1 MVSPMR
7 NLPLNLTLAALLCF
21 SAAASAFSQDRYF
34 PLDHREPVGKN
45 AHWNVLARPDIFG
58 YPQPVRISIPGAGR
72 VTFFDGTS
80 PAGVTVDAPGQA
92 NLLCGYAYRVR
103 ISDMPD
109 FPGVEL
115 WPTIEVVDRLHPPSN
130 LVDEYPIPIEITA
143 EEIAAVAQDRM
154 VTKVIYLERQDL
166 PRPGNVLPEPEITDL
181 LPNANLIE
189 DATLRGRPVAI
200 LRLGGRTPAP
210 NAPDDL
216 RLPVA
221 PVQVKVPTPS
231 EP

>member
-1 MVSPMR
+1 MR
-7 NLPLNLTLAALLCF
+7 NSLSSLTLAALLCL
-21 SAAASAFSQDRYF
+21 SAASAQDRYF

-58 YPQPVRISIPGAGR
+58 YPQPVRISVPGAGR
-72 VTFFDGTS
+72 VTFFDGSS
-80 PAGVTVDAPGQA
+80 PDGVAVDAPGQA
-92 NLLCGYAYRVR
+92 KLLCGYAYRVR

-115 WPTIEVVDRLHPPSN
+115 WPSIEVVDRLHPPSN
-130 LVDEYPIPIEITA
+130 LVDEYPIPVEITA
-143 EEIAAVAQDRM
+143 DEIAAVAQDRM

-166 PRPGNVLPEPEITDL
+166 PRPGNVQPEPEITDL

-221 PVQVKVPTPS
+221 PLQVTSPTPFT
-231 EP
+231 P

>member
-1 MVSPMR
+1 MR
-7 NLPLNLTLAALLCF
+7 HLLTTLTLAGWICVVAVS
-21 SAAASAFSQDRYF
+21 SANAQGRHF

-45 AHWNVLARPDIFG
+45 ARWNVLARPDIYG

-72 VTFFDGTS
+72 VTFYDGTN
-80 PAGVTVDAPGQA
+80 PEGVTVDAPGQA
-92 NLLCGYAYRVR
+92 KLLCGHAYRVR

-130 LVDEYPIPIEITA
+130 LVDEYPIPIDITA
-143 EEIAAVAQDRM
+143 DEIAAVAQDRM

-166 PRPGNVLPEPEITDL
+166 PRINYRGPDMGVTDL
-181 LPNANLIE
+181 LPRSNLIE

-221 PVQVKVPTPS
+221 PVQVKLPTPPS
-231 EP
+231 AQ

>member
-1 MVSPMR
+1 MR
-7 NLPLNLTLAALLCF
+7 NAPLILALAALLG
-21 SAAASAFSQDRYF
+21 SAAASAFAQDRHF
-34 PLDHREPVGKN
+34 PLDHREPVGRN
-45 AHWNVLARPDIFG
+45 AHWNVLARPDIFN

-72 VTFFDGTS
+72 VTFFDGAT
-80 PAGVTVDAPGQA
+80 PAGVTVDAPAQA
-92 NLLCGYAYRVR
+92 RLHCGYAYRVR

-109 FPGVEL
+109 FPGLEL

-130 LVDEYPIPIEITA
+130 LVDEYPIPVEITA

-166 PRPGNVLPEPEITDL
+166 PRPGNVSPEPEITDV
-181 LPNANLIE
+181 LPNSNLIE

-221 PVQVKVPTPS
+221 PLQVTPPLPPS
-231 EP
+231 P

>member
-1 MVSPMR
+1 MRHLLSSP
-7 NLPLNLTLAALLCF
+7 TLAALLCLG
-21 SAAASAFSQDRYF
+21 AAASAFAQDRYF

-72 VTFFDGTS
+72 VTFFDGTT
-80 PAGVTVDAPGQA
+80 PDGVTVDAPAQVR
-92 NLLCGYAYRVR
+92 LHCGYAHRVR

-109 FPGVEL
+109 FPGLEL

-130 LVDEYPIPIEITA
+130 LVDEYPLPVEITA

-166 PRPGNVLPEPEITDL
+166 PRLGNVRPEPEITDL
-181 LPNANLIE
+181 LPNVNLVE

-221 PVQVKVPTPS
+221 PLQVTTPTPS
-231 EP
+231 AP